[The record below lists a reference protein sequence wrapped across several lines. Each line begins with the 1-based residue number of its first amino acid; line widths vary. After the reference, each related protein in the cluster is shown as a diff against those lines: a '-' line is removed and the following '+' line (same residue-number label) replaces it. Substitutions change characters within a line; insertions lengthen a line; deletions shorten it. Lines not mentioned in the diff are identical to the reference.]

1 VNDVRLL
8 GTNLWNSSDL
18 IRRGQKTVENA
29 VFVDSNMVND
39 PHFKISK
46 FYKDFVKTFG
56 EEPSMFEA
64 QGYEAG
70 MMLRQAIS
78 GGERSRVGLAE
89 ALGHVRQIQGVN
101 GPLQMN
107 EQRELV
113 RPLTAF
119 MVKDAEIV
127 NWSPDVQPAPTTQP
141 TNKKTLR
148 K

>member
-1 VNDVRLL
+1 
-8 GTNLWNSSDL
+8 
-18 IRRGQKTVENA
+18 
-29 VFVDSNMVND
+29 
-39 PHFKISK
+39 
-46 FYKDFVKTFG
+46 
-56 EEPSMFEA
+56 
-64 QGYEAG
+64 
-70 MMLRQAIS
+70 
-78 GGERSRVGLAE
+78 LAE

-127 NWSPDVQPAPTTQP
+127 NWAPDVNPAPATQP
-141 TNKKTLR
+141 SNKKTLR